1 MNETQSFIKP
11 QEDFRKE
18 QKVMWEG
25 CAFILG
31 EKSHRQKVK
40 PLTEGVD

>member
-1 MNETQSFIKP
+1 MNEMQSFMKP
-11 QEDFRKE
+11 QEDSRRE
-18 QKVMWEG
+18 QKG

-40 PLTEGVD
+40 PWTEGFD